1 MMTIRMPAVVVR
13 SGTCDAQVIMNSGL
27 QLLGSRQGNHD
38 GFRNPGI
45 GYKPEQLI
53 L

>member
-13 SGTCDAQVIMNSGL
+13 SDSCDAQVIVNAGL
-27 QLLGSRQGNHD
+27 QPLGSRQGNHD
-38 GFRNPGI
+38 GSRNPDI

-53 L
+53 